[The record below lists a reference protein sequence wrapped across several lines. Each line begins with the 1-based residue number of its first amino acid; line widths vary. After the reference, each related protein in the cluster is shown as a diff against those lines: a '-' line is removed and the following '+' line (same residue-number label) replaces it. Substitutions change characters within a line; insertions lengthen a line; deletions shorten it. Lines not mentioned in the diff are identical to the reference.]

1 MTDPYQLSLLKAEQL
16 AEAAQQQALD
26 ATEAQPWRTTALH
39 WLLAQP
45 VGSTITADDLVN
57 SIGLPDEGVYR
68 NNAVG
73 GFFAAQHKQGRIR
86 FGGRYRKSE
95 RVIGHGNLQR
105 VWERTG
111 LDNRL
116 EPE

>member
-16 AEAAQQQALD
+16 AEAGQQQALD
-26 ATEAQPWRTTALH
+26 ANRVRPWRDRALD
-39 WLLAQP
+39 WLRRQP
-45 VGSTITADDLVN
+45 QGTLLTADDLVTWV
-57 SIGLPDEGVYR
+57 GLPDEGVYR

-86 FGGRYRKSE
+86 FSGQYRKSE